1 MDKKRI
7 RLLVIV
13 GVLFVLL
20 AAYSEHINRKI
31 NGEGQILRNDPSDGS
46 EFVDLK
52 LNVGELIED
61 YDYSLKVPARKWT
74 LAEASEYFAQAIKE
88 IDATFC
94 SDKETLDHVTQPV
107 HMEKEYVDGK
117 VRAEW
122 LLDHYHVVDL
132 EGNILESATTEE
144 GTLVT
149 ADVELACGDYKEHY
163 VFSFMV
169 YAKEQSQSEALLS
182 QIADH
187 IHKEGDMEGKEYL
200 SLPQELNGQKLFWS
214 QKKEHLA
221 IKVLFFEV
229 IVGVLLFFVKA
240 ERAREQEKQKR
251 KEMELDY
258 AEMVNK
264 LLILLGSGMSLKQ
277 SWKTISARYF
287 DKRQK
292 NEVRKRWIYEEMLT
306 TSHEIS
312 DGQSERMAYEK
323 FGERTGVGAY
333 HRLVRILIQNLQTG
347 SKGLCAL
354 LEKEAQS
361 ALEERRV
368 FARTLGEE
376 AATKMLLPLV
386 MMLGIVI
393 AIIMVPAM
401 LSFNV

>member
-1 MDKKRI
+1 M
-7 RLLVIV
+7 
-13 GVLFVLL
+13 
-20 AAYSEHINRKI
+20 
-31 NGEGQILRNDPSDGS
+31 
-46 EFVDLK
+46 
-52 LNVGELIED
+52 
-61 YDYSLKVPARKWT
+61 
-74 LAEASEYFAQAIKE
+74 
-88 IDATFC
+88 
-94 SDKETLDHVTQPV
+94 
-107 HMEKEYVDGK
+107 
-117 VRAEW
+117 
-122 LLDHYHVVDL
+122 
-132 EGNILESATTEE
+132 
-144 GTLVT
+144 
-149 ADVELACGDYKEHY
+149 
-163 VFSFMV
+163 
-169 YAKEQSQSEALLS
+169 
-182 QIADH
+182 
-187 IHKEGDMEGKEYL
+187 
-200 SLPQELNGQKLFWS
+200 
-214 QKKEHLA
+214 
-221 IKVLFFEV
+221 
-229 IVGVLLFFVKA
+229 LFFVKA

-277 SWKTISARYF
+277 SWNTISARYF